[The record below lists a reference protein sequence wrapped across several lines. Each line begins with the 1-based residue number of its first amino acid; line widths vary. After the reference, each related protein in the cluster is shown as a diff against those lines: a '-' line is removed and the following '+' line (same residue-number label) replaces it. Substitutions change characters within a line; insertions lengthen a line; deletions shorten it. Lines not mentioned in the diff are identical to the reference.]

1 MARTRAGIR
10 AALRQAAAHERRLA
24 AEEAHP
30 RASQYLDEDLLR
42 GLSRAELRAVA
53 ASRGY
58 SVPRVGSFTVED
70 FIKLQHNDDRIEM
83 PSQKAAK
90 KRR

>member
-30 RASQYLDEDLLR
+30 RASQYLDEDFLR
-42 GLSRAELRAVA
+42 DLSRVELRAVA

-58 SVPRVGSFTVED
+58 LVPRGGPFTAED
-70 FIKLQHNDDRIEM
+70 FIKLQNDDDRIEM
-83 PSQKAAK
+83 PSQKAAR